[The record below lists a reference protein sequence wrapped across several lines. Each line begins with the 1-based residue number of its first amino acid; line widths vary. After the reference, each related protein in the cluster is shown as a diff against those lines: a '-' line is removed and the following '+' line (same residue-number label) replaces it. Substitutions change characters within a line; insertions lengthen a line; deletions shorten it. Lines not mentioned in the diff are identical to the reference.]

1 MFLILKMSLTSTTN
15 TGPLYIIIAV
25 IAILSCIL
33 TLGLFLF
40 SCIIKQNESKSII
53 MFLVINMLISN
64 LFHVISYII
73 NWVDSS
79 EELKYNFES
88 LCSLQSYIMISSSM
102 SQEMWVAT
110 IAIIVFFT
118 IKSHSL
124 CGIIENNT
132 KKTQIL
138 LILLFYIVPI
148 LLTLIFSLTGLLGKN
163 SLYCWFNKEATI
175 SRWIVYGIRW
185 GAIVISLFYSIQIL
199 RHVSSMNYEGDDR
212 RIKKFGHKMILYPL
226 IQLIGAI
233 IPTIYRLYVCFV
245 GESTS
250 LQISTV
256 VFGAI
261 QGILY
266 PLSYGWNAGLISFV
280 VTGCKK
286 GNVEEEDYDE
296 DVDIADKSIKIME

>member
-1 MFLILKMSLTSTTN
+1 MFLILKMSLTLTTN

-40 SCIIKQNESKSII
+40 SCIIKQNESKTIM

-79 EELKYNFES
+79 AELKYNFES

-132 KKTQIL
+132 KK
-138 LILLFYIVPI
+138 
-148 LLTLIFSLTGLLGKN
+148 
-163 SLYCWFNKEATI
+163 
-175 SRWIVYGIRW
+175 
-185 GAIVISLFYSIQIL
+185 L
-199 RHVSSMNYEGDDR
+199 RY
-212 RIKKFGHKMILYPL
+212 Y
-226 IQLIGAI
+226 
-233 IPTIYRLYVCFV
+233 
-245 GESTS
+245 
-250 LQISTV
+250 
-256 VFGAI
+256 
-261 QGILY
+261 
-266 PLSYGWNAGLISFV
+266 
-280 VTGCKK
+280 
-286 GNVEEEDYDE
+286 
-296 DVDIADKSIKIME
+296 